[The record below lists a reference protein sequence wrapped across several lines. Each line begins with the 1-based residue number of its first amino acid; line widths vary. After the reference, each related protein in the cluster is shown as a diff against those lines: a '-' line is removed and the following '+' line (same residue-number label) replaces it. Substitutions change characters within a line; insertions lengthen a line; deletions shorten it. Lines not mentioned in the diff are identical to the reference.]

1 VPGRAMTSTRPEGRL
16 IALEG
21 IDGCGK
27 STQARLL
34 ADALGPGT
42 VLTREP
48 GATALG
54 RALRGLL
61 LDPAR
66 PAPVPRAEALLM
78 AADRAQH
85 VEEVIGPALAS
96 GRWVVTDRFSGSTLA
111 YQGWGRGLATDPLRR
126 MVNWAAGG
134 LEPDLSV
141 LVDVGPDIARH
152 RLGALTPP
160 VPDRLEG
167 LGPDFHERVRHGF
180 VSMARADSEHWV
192 VVDGSGE
199 VAVVA
204 AEIARVVADR
214 LGWPRPAASAG
225 GLDGLDGLSELGP
238 AGQSGDV
245 GVPRGGV
252 GAGRFRGSVTRGS
265 A

>member
-1 VPGRAMTSTRPEGRL
+1 MTSTHLEGRL

-42 VLTREP
+42 LLTHEP

-66 PAPVPRAEALLM
+66 QAPVPRAEALLM

-96 GRWVVTDRFSGSTLA
+96 GLWVITDRFSGSTLA

-126 MVNWAAGG
+126 MVSWAAGD

-141 LVDVGPDIARH
+141 LVDVAPEIARQ

-192 VVDGSGE
+192 VVDGSVE

-204 AEIARVVADR
+204 AEIAREVADR
-214 LGWPRPAASAG
+214 LGGARPAASAG
-225 GLDGLDGLSELGP
+225 GLDGLGGLGP
-238 AGQSGDV
+238 AGQSGDA

-252 GAGRFRGSVTRGS
+252 GAGRFRGSVNRGLT
-265 A
+265 